1 MNAPFP
7 FARLNG
13 LFPGS
18 SAAITP
24 PATALPPPPAP
35 RFPVTAPLE
44 KRTHQR
50 RKLWALPHKCHCPL
64 IGTCFEVDALRQT
77 MARVMHFPRD
87 TSDFVLHTTAV
98 GACEERTPLAELLH
112 KALEKRYA
120 RHIQDLKSLRTPDE
134 LAAIWEAALSK
145 GQDIPG
151 LLWSIWTHPA
161 CDSAL
166 EHTLY
171 GDIHMLQHQ
180 IGSGARADLDTL
192 RRLQQRSDELQRQLE
207 ASRQENAVLRQ
218 EKSRETR
225 NLADRITAL
234 RIESTGKDAMIANLS
249 SELSRLR
256 ETLPDLKD
264 RQQLARRMRDAEA
277 RASTLTQQVRTLE
290 NLLASQQRPSPLPP
304 QLSPPSPCPGHTPEP
319 AHLDGRCILCVGGR
333 SGSVDAYRERVEQ
346 HGGRF
351 LHHDGGIEESLH
363 RIDAALAAADLVICQ
378 AGCISHNAY
387 WRVKEQCKRSGK
399 PCIYLKAAGT
409 SSFERIIRS
418 VCDVPLE
425 AD

>member
-13 LFPGS
+13 LFPGTPAPS
-18 SAAITP
+18 GITTP
-24 PATALPPPPAP
+24 PAPL
-35 RFPVTAPLE
+35 FPVTAQME
-44 KRTHQR
+44 KRSHQR

-64 IGTCFEVDALRQT
+64 IGTCFEVEALRQT

-120 RHIQDLKSLRTPDE
+120 RHIQDLKALHTPSE
-134 LAAIWEAALSK
+134 LAEIWQEALVK
-145 GQDIPG
+145 GKDVPA

-161 CDSAL
+161 CDTAL

-180 IGSGARADLDTL
+180 IGSGTRADLETL
-192 RRLQQRSDELQRQLE
+192 RRLQHRCDEQQRQLD
-207 ASRQENAVLRQ
+207 ASRQENEQLRQ

-225 NLADRITAL
+225 TLAERITAL

-249 SELSRLR
+249 SELTRLR
-256 ETLPDLKD
+256 EMLPDLKD
-264 RQQLARRMRDAEA
+264 RQQLARRARDAEA
-277 RASTLTQQVRTLE
+277 RASTLTRQVRGLE
-290 NLLASQQRPSPLPP
+290 DALAGQQRQAPSPP
-304 QLSPPSPCPGHTPEP
+304 QESPPLAPLPSATAP

-333 SGSVDAYRERVEQ
+333 TGSVDAYRERVEQ

-409 SSFERIIRS
+409 SSFERLIRT

-425 AD
+425 TD